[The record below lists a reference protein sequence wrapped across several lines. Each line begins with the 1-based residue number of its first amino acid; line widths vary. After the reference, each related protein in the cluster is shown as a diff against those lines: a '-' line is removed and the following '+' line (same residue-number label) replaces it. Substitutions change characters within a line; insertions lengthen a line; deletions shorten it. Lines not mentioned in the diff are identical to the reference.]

1 MGFLAV
7 ANFTPLFGA
16 VLICWIFSTCIHEFS
31 HALVAYL
38 GGDKSVRDKG
48 YLHFNVFAFI
58 HPLYSILIPALF
70 LLLGGLPLPGAAV
83 HIDHSALRSRHWV
96 SLVSLAGPAS
106 NFILFLILAALLH
119 PATGLVDPDQDPQ
132 PTWAVVMGAMC
143 VLELFSVLFNLIPIP
158 PLDGYGI
165 IEPYLDYENQLKMRS
180 LGIGGLFIVYML
192 FRFDPV
198 MEFFQDAIDLCL
210 DSFGLP
216 FETTW
221 RAYNHALF
229 GVSE

>member
-1 MGFLAV
+1 LNVLAL
-7 ANFTPLFGA
+7 AHFTPLFGA
-16 VLICWIFSTCIHEFS
+16 VLICWIFSVCVHEFS

-48 YLHFNVFAFI
+48 YLHFNIFAYVDPLMSIIIPVVF
-58 HPLYSILIPALF
+58 LIM
-70 LLLGGLPLPGAAV
+70 GGLPLPGGAV
-83 HIDHSALRSRHWV
+83 YIDRSALRSKHWAT
-96 SLVSLAGPAS
+96 LVSLAGPAS

-119 PATGLVDPDQDPQ
+119 PGTGLVDPDQSDQ
-132 PTWAVVMGAMC
+132 PAWAVVMGTMC

-165 IEPYLDYENQLKMRS
+165 IEPYLDYESQTRMRS
-180 LGIGGLFIVYML
+180 LGMMGLFVLYML

-198 MEFFQDAIDLCL
+198 MDFFRDTIDHLF
-210 DSFGLP
+210 DFFGLP
-216 FETTW
+216 FEVTW
-221 RAYNHALF
+221 RAYNIALF